1 MVFKQIVKYL
11 CKRMHYFKNC
21 LRVGTINGKIVEN
34 VPATAL
40 LLRFRVLLCVKRL
53 AISCAMPILR
63 FYVILGHCLS

>member
-21 LRVGTINGKIVEN
+21 FRVGTINRKILEN
-34 VPATAL
+34 VSATAL
-40 LLRFRVLLCVKRL
+40 WLRFCVLLWGKRL

-63 FYVILGHCLS
+63 FYVILG